1 MTDTFTKKVQE
12 YFIANL
18 RAFPCTLSLYS
29 FVGGLVFN
37 NPTYIVFGIYIT
49 LCDMLIS
56 HPLKL
61 LSKTIYKALKTDTLP
76 ILGRGPR
83 PEGAKH
89 CGCFITESNISGVS
103 KSFGMPSGHSITA
116 MSFFMF
122 WYLYF
127 QENTEDLKLRRR
139 QQVILGIVCAA
150 VILSRIYL
158 GCHTIQHTIVG
169 ALIGAG
175 LGVLGYK
182 VFYKKALYYIEY
194 YNLLHF

>member
-1 MTDTFTKKVQE
+1 MTDSITKKIQE
-12 YFIANL
+12 YFVSNL

-29 FVGGLVFN
+29 FVAGLLFN
-37 NPTYIVFGIYIT
+37 KPAYIVFGIYTT
-49 LCDMLIS
+49 LCDILIS

-61 LSKTIYKALKTDTLP
+61 LSKTIYKALKTDTIP

-83 PEGAKH
+83 PEGAKY
-89 CGCFITESNISGVS
+89 CGCFITESNLEGTS

-116 MSFFMF
+116 VTTFAF

-127 QENTEDLKLRRR
+127 QEHTDDIKLRRR
-139 QQVILGIVCAA
+139 QQVILGIICAS

-158 GCHTIQHTIVG
+158 GCHTVQQTIVG

-175 LGVLGYK
+175 LGVFGYK
-182 VFYKKALYYIEY
+182 IIYKRALHYIDY
-194 YNLLHF
+194 YNMLNF